1 MEKHRHLFLR
11 DLVFCSVVGI
21 CIGVFHIAAW
31 YVSDPADPYAVF
43 PVSSRSVMQW
53 DETHRRAL
61 RDSQTRIPKGYALL
75 SSSTTSDYIP
85 QHAKVT

>member
-21 CIGVFHIAAW
+21 C
-31 YVSDPADPYAVF
+31 DPADPYAVF